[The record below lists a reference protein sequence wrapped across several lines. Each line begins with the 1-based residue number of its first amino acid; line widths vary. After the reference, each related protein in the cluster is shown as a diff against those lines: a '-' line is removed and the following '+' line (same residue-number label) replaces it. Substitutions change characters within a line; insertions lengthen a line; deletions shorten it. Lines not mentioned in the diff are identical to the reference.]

1 MSSAETLETSSRSL
15 FLVFSRDGQNKSKCS
30 RVPST
35 CDGTQAGRRQKPD
48 LFSVQCLC
56 SLSVKYLPESILA
69 AVTALWHSNGLE
81 PHEDQIGWGL
91 VRDINVGLKYGMEV
105 SLDASSRRIPSQ

>member
-1 MSSAETLETSSRSL
+1 MRTLGSGSEKTAFVMRYIWVSSAETLETSSRSL

-30 RVPST
+30 RVPSK
-35 CDGTQAGRRQKPD
+35 CDGKQAGRRQEPD

-69 AVTALWHSNGLE
+69 AVTALWHSKGLE
-81 PHEDQIGWGL
+81 PQEDHMG
-91 VRDINVGLKYGMEV
+91 
-105 SLDASSRRIPSQ
+105 